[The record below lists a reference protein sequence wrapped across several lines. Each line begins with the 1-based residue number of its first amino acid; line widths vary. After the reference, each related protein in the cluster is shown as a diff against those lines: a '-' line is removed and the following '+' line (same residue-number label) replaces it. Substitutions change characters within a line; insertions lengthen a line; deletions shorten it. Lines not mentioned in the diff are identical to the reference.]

1 MNFYEICMS
10 SKNIKH
16 DLNPAKHA
24 LRISALYF
32 LISALWILATDL
44 IQIFNHQNSFNEFL
58 LDVLKGMVFV
68 TVTSVLL
75 YFLLLKYF
83 RALHEK
89 NSEIYRNEEKY
100 RTLAENLEFCVMRH
114 DTECRYIYINAAAW
128 DMLKPLLKVSSPEQ
142 IIGLTPEEIYT
153 DPKIA
158 KTVRDGNEYVYRS
171 GKTLSQKLHF
181 GEKYISYSKIPEL
194 NEKGRIVSIMTLIA
208 DETEIMKNLIKLE
221 ETEKFNSHL
230 VNSSNVVV
238 YVYDLGSQQQ
248 VFANKA
254 LERILGYTIEEIRES
269 RINILTELMHPEDAQ
284 KMINYVQKEV
294 MRLKDGEVAEFE
306 YRMKHKDGHYCWFK
320 SHDCIFKRD
329 ENGMPVEI
337 LGSAIDI
344 TDLKNAQE
352 ELKKKSDYLN
362 TVIEASPMAIFDLD
376 TEGRIIS
383 IWNKASEDMF
393 GWSAPEVMGRILPVV
408 PHEKMH
414 ELQEN
419 IRINLEKKY
428 IEGLEL
434 KRRKKDGSDINIK
447 IYSRPVL
454 NKEGNVEAILAYNE
468 DITLKKQYDEEVKR
482 NNEYLK
488 ILYTA
493 GIEAN
498 STLDPHEL
506 YSRNFALLQKI
517 VAADCII
524 LTSLSE
530 DRRLIKCEGLQ
541 IKGEPLDPDSFPV
554 IKFDETSGGPQTHAI
569 KTGIPFIVEDYED
582 WMKKSKTLM
591 YLDTDGVQHSPDERS
606 HMDYQPPRSA
616 IIIPLKYNNRVYGV
630 LQLQSFSTGVF
641 SESDLHKLE
650 PFAVLFA
657 MAMQRAMLHRKIQM
671 ELAEKSAAFEQVR
684 KFSKGIEQSP
694 NSIVITNSNY
704 EIEYVN
710 PYFTELTGYSAEEVM
725 GRNPGILKSGQTKQE
740 VYEDL
745 WKTLEKGETWYGEFL
760 NMKKNGELYWESAS
774 IGPIMDE
781 NGTVTHYI
789 AIKQDITEKKKRDK
803 ELKDSLE
810 EKEVML
816 KEIHHRVKN
825 NLQVISSLLNMQVEQ
840 YEHPEAIDAINS
852 SRNRVKAMALVHEN
866 LYQSSNIGKTSLK
879 EYVFMLA
886 KNIYS
891 SYGVTFE
898 RVKFTCE
905 TGGIEFG
912 LDTVIPLGL
921 ILNEGI
927 SNSLKHAF
935 PGNAGGEIKI
945 MLEYCEKND
954 NNIIKDTHCNK
965 CYRLTIKDNG
975 KGLPADFDPGRSNSL
990 GMTLLTSLAAQL
1002 DGEAVINNKVGTEIV
1017 VDFKELRY
1025 KNRV

>member
-1 MNFYEICMS
+1 MS

-32 LISALWILATDL
+32 LISTLWISATDL
-44 IQIFNHQNSFNEFL
+44 IQILNHQNSFNEFL
-58 LDVLKGMVFV
+58 LDILKGLLFV
-68 TVTSVLL
+68 AVTGVIL
-75 YFLLLKYF
+75 YFFLVKYF

-89 NSEIYRNEEKY
+89 NRELYRNEEKY
-100 RTLAENLEFCVMRH
+100 RTLADNLEFCVMRH
-114 DTECRYIYINAAAW
+114 DTECRYTYVNAAAW
-128 DMLKPLLKVSSPEQ
+128 EMLKPLLKVSSAEQ

-153 DPKIA
+153 DPMVA
-158 KTVRDGNEYVYRS
+158 KTVREGNEYVYRS
-171 GKTLSQKLHF
+171 GETFSKKLHF

-194 NEKGRIVSIMTLIA
+194 NEKGKIVSIMTLIA

-238 YVYDLGSQQQ
+238 YVYDLRNQNQ
-248 VFANKA
+248 VYANEA
-254 LERILGYTIEEIRES
+254 LERILGYTIEEIRNS
-269 RINILTELMHPEDAQ
+269 KINILTELMHPEDAQ
-284 KMINYVQKEV
+284 KMVNYVQKEV
-294 MRLKDGEVAEFE
+294 MLLKDGETAEFE
-306 YRMKHKDGHYCWFK
+306 YRMKHKEGYYCWFK

-329 ENGMPVEI
+329 ENGIPLEI

-344 TDLKNAQE
+344 TDLKITQD
-352 ELKKKSDYLN
+352 ELKRKSEYLKA
-362 TVIEASPMAIFDLD
+362 VIEASPMSIFDLD
-376 TEGRIIS
+376 TEGRIKS
-383 IWNKASEDMF
+383 IWNKASEEIF
-393 GWSAPEVMGRILPVV
+393 GWKAEEVYRKTLPIVPPERMNELRENLKTNLVNQRIDGK
-408 PHEKMH
+408 E
-414 ELQEN
+414 QQ
-419 IRINLEKKY
+419 R
-428 IEGLEL
+428 
-434 KRRKKDGSDINIK
+434 KRKDGSDIFIR
-447 IYSRPVL
+447 IYSRPVTDIT
-454 NKEGNVEAILAYNE
+454 GNVEVVLAFNE
-468 DITLKKQYDEEVKR
+468 DITKEKKYIKAIKDNE
-482 NNEYLK
+482 EYLRLLYEASMEASSTVIITEIYRKCFYYIEK
-488 ILYTA
+488 IL
-493 GIEAN
+493 N
-498 STLDPHEL
+498 
-506 YSRNFALLQKI
+506 
-517 VAADCII
+517 V
-524 LTSLSE
+524 
-530 DRRLIKCEGLQ
+530 
-541 IKGEPLDPDSFPV
+541 
-554 IKFDETSGGPQTHAI
+554 
-569 KTGIPFIVEDYED
+569 TGITVSVVTDDNKHIKYDAVRVNGEDVDTSNIPLMKLRPDGQGPITRTIHTGKPLIISDLEACVKFSSNNFFI
-582 WMKKSKTLM
+582 
-591 YLDTDGVQHSPDERS
+591 DTDGKLCDINGEVENVSRA
-606 HMDYQPPRSA
+606 A
-616 IIIPLKYNNRVYGV
+616 IMIPLKHGDKVTGV
-630 LQLQSFSTGVF
+630 LQIQSYKTDFYT
-641 SESDLHKLE
+641 SEDLHRLE
-650 PFAVLFA
+650 PFAFIIA
-657 MAMQRAMLHRKIQM
+657 SAMQRARLYEKIKT
-671 ELAEKSAAFEQVR
+671 ELAEKIAAFEQVR

-745 WKTLEKGETWYGEFL
+745 WNTLEKGETWHGEFL

-866 LYQSSNIGKTSLK
+866 LYQSSSIGKTSLR

-935 PGNAGGEIKI
+935 PGNAGGEIKV
-945 MLEYCEKND
+945 MLEYSGRND
-954 NNIIKDTHCNK
+954 NSIRNDNQDNT

-975 KGLPADFDPGRSNSL
+975 KGLPADFNPGRSNSL
-990 GMTLLTSLAAQL
+990 GMTLLSSLAAQL

-1017 VDFKELRY
+1017 VDFKELKY
-1025 KNRV
+1025 KSRV